1 MPTLATVKEH
11 YTDALLNG
19 HTREAYDIIK
29 EALNNHY
36 SLIDVYTVIAD
47 AMYSIGDLWETN
59 DISIAQE
66 HAATAI
72 TQFVLTQVSAE
83 SVKTFQIEGKKAAVF
98 SVESNTHYLGIQMIK
113 NLFNVYQIQTFDFGP
128 NVPNRDII
136 ERIEALSVDVV
147 AYSVTM
153 PEHIDK
159 AIELSDTL
167 NKLNPD
173 TRPVIIVGGYAFH
186 RDESLLRHVFYD
198 YYFKTI
204 KDLSGWLEEGK
215 DFVKLRTS

>member
-1 MPTLATVKEH
+1 MVALELVNER

-29 EALNNHY
+29 EALSHQY

-47 AMYSIGDLWETN
+47 AMYSVGDLWETN

-72 TQFVLTQVSAE
+72 TQFVLTQISAE

-128 NVPNRDII
+128 DVPNTDII
-136 ERIEALSVDVV
+136 ERIEALNVDIV

-159 AIELSDTL
+159 AMDLSDTL
-167 NKLNPD
+167 KLLDPD
-173 TRPVIIVGGYAFH
+173 TRPVVIVGGYVFH
-186 RDESLLRHVFYD
+186 QDESLLGHVFYD

-215 DFVKLRTS
+215 TFVKLKTP

>member
-1 MPTLATVKEH
+1 MPTLQVVKER

-19 HTREAYDIIK
+19 YTRDAYDIVK
-29 EALNNHY
+29 NALINQY
-36 SLIDVYTVIAD
+36 SLIDIYTVIAD

-59 DISIAQE
+59 EISIAQE

-72 TQFVLTQVSAE
+72 TQFVLTQISAE
-83 SVKTFQIEGKKAAVF
+83 SIKAFQIEGKKAAVF

-113 NLFNVYQIQTFDFGP
+113 NLFNVYKIQTFDFGS
-128 NVPNRDII
+128 NVPNSDIY
-136 ERIEALSVDVV
+136 ERIETLDVDLV

-159 AIELSDTL
+159 AIELSETL
-167 NKLNPD
+167 QMLDPA
-173 TRPVIIVGGYAFH
+173 TRPVVIVGGYAFH
-186 RDESLLRHVFYD
+186 RDESLLQHVFYD

-204 KDLSGWLEEGK
+204 KDLSSWLEEGK
-215 DFVKLRTS
+215 DFLKTRSS

>member
-1 MPTLATVKEH
+1 MPTLQVVKER

-19 HTREAYDIIK
+19 YTREAYDIVK
-29 EALNNHY
+29 NALINQY
-36 SLIDVYTVIAD
+36 SLIDIYTVIAD

-59 DISIAQE
+59 EISIAQE

-72 TQFVLTQVSAE
+72 TQFVLTQISAE
-83 SVKTFQIEGKKAAVF
+83 SIKAFQIEGKKAAVF

-113 NLFNVYQIQTFDFGP
+113 NLFNVYQIQTFDFGS
-128 NVPNRDII
+128 NVPNSDIY
-136 ERIEALSVDVV
+136 ERIETLGVDLV

-159 AIELSDTL
+159 AIELSETL
-167 NKLNPD
+167 QMLDPA
-173 TRPVIIVGGYAFH
+173 TRPVVIVGGYAFH
-186 RDESLLRHVFYD
+186 RDESLLQHVFYD

-204 KDLSGWLEEGK
+204 KDLSSWLEEGK
-215 DFVKLRTS
+215 DFLKTRSS

>member
-1 MPTLATVKEH
+1 MPTIQAVKEN

-19 HTREAYDIIK
+19 HTREAYDVIK
-29 EALNNHY
+29 AALNNQY

-72 TQFVLTQVSAE
+72 TQFVLTQISAE
-83 SVKTFQIEGKKAAVF
+83 SIKTFTLEGKKAVVF
-98 SVESNTHYLGIQMIK
+98 SIESNTHYLGIQMIK

-128 NVPNRDII
+128 NVPNSDII
-136 ERIEALSVDVV
+136 ERIETLGVDVV

-153 PEHIDK
+153 SEHIDK
-159 AIELSDTL
+159 AVELSETL
-167 NKLNPD
+167 KRLDPL

-186 RDESLLRHVFYD
+186 RDETLLRHVFYD

-215 DFVKLRTS
+215 SFVKKKTS

>member
-1 MPTLATVKEH
+1 MPTLEVVREN

-29 EALNNHY
+29 EALSNQY

-72 TQFVLTQVSAE
+72 TQFVLTQISAE
-83 SVKTFQIEGKKAAVF
+83 SIKSFQIEGKKAAVF

-128 NVPNRDII
+128 NVPNSDII
-136 ERIEALSVDVV
+136 ERIEALNVDVV

-159 AIELSDTL
+159 AVKLSETL
-167 NKLNPD
+167 QMLDPEI
-173 TRPVIIVGGYAFH
+173 RPVVIVGGYAFH
-186 RDESLLRHVFYD
+186 RDESLLEQVFYD
-198 YYFKTI
+198 HYFKTI
-204 KDLSGWLEEGK
+204 KDLSGWLEKGYEFK
-215 DFVKLRTS
+215 KHTTA